1 MSITC
6 LLSHTYNDLRCPVCG
21 EGFLIL
27 AKADNLVSRMQV
39 RRKVGEALRAQ
50 HPHLGATGVHT
61 PEPFTVAADNC
72 SPIEWLHLPL
82 TFTNETA
89 AAQSSLPA

>member
-27 AKADNLVSRMQV
+27 ARADNLVTRMQV
-39 RRKVGEALRAQ
+39 RRKVGDVLRAQ
-50 HPHLGATGVHT
+50 HTQLGATNVHT
-61 PEPFTVAADNC
+61 TAPFTVAADNC
-72 SPIEWLHLPL
+72 SPMEWLHLPM
-82 TFTNETA
+82 TFTQETA
-89 AAQSSLPA
+89 AAA

>member
-27 AKADNLVSRMQV
+27 AQADNLVTRMQV
-39 RRKVGEALRAQ
+39 RRTVGEALRAQ
-50 HPHLGATGVHT
+50 HTHLGAINVHSAD
-61 PEPFTVAADNC
+61 PFTVAADNC
-72 SPIEWLHLPL
+72 SPIEWLRLPT
-82 TFTNETA
+82 TFPSQPA
-89 AAQSSLPA
+89 AV

>member
-1 MSITC
+1 MSVTC

-27 AKADNLVSRMQV
+27 AKADNLSTRMQV
-39 RRKVGEALRAQ
+39 RREVGEALRA
-50 HPHLGATGVHT
+50 HHTHLGATDVHSAA
-61 PEPFTVAADNC
+61 PFTVAADNC

-82 TFTNETA
+82 TFTGEA
-89 AAQSSLPA
+89 AVV

>member
-27 AKADNLVSRMQV
+27 ARAENLVSRMQV
-39 RRKVGEALRAQ
+39 RRIVGEALRRQ
-50 HPHLGATGVHT
+50 HTHMGATGVHST
-61 PEPFTVAADNC
+61 EPFTVAADNC
-72 SPIEWLHLPL
+72 SPLEWLRLKSKAPAESK
-82 TFTNETA
+82 TNPG
-89 AAQSSLPA
+89 LPA

>member
-6 LLSHTYNDLRCPVCG
+6 LLSHTYSDLRCPVCG

-27 AKADNLVSRMQV
+27 ARAENLTSRMQV

-50 HPHLGATGVHT
+50 HTHLGATGVHT
-61 PEPFTVAADNC
+61 AAPFTVAADNC

-82 TFTNETA
+82 TFTGGA
-89 AAQSSLPA
+89 AAI

>member
-27 AKADNLVSRMQV
+27 ARTENRVARMQV
-39 RRKVGEALRAQ
+39 RRLVGEALRAQ
-50 HPHLGATGVHT
+50 HTHIGATCVHGT
-61 PEPFTVAADNC
+61 EPFTISADNC
-72 SPIEWLHLPL
+72 SPIEWLHVKHAAPP
-82 TFTNETA
+82 ETPA
-89 AAQSSLPA
+89 DANLPA

>member
-27 AKADNLVSRMQV
+27 ARTDTLVSRMQV
-39 RRKVGEALRAQ
+39 RRIVGEALRAQ
-50 HPHLGATGVHT
+50 HTHMGATGVHGN
-61 PEPFTVAADNC
+61 EPFTIAADNC
-72 SPIEWLHLPL
+72 SPMEWLHVKVNAPS
-82 TFTNETA
+82 EA
-89 AAQSSLPA
+89 SADSKLPA